1 MNISCNPDI
10 PELEVHSINE
20 VEMCHYSIEASS
32 SLVCSI
38 NPSEMPSDSQ
48 WRSRNEGVP
57 ENNQNNDNIQ
67 EIEVENNEHL
77 EKIRRRDELNNQIL
91 ELEEELIRLRELV
104 DNLDV

>member
-38 NPSEMPSDSQ
+38 NPSEMPHESQ
-48 WRSRNEGVP
+48 WRSQSEGVP
-57 ENNQNNDNIQ
+57 EGRDESIQ
-67 EIEVENNEHL
+67 EIEVENDEHL
-77 EKIRRRDELNNQIL
+77 EKIRRRDELNDQIL
-91 ELEEELIRLRELV
+91 ELETELIRLRELV